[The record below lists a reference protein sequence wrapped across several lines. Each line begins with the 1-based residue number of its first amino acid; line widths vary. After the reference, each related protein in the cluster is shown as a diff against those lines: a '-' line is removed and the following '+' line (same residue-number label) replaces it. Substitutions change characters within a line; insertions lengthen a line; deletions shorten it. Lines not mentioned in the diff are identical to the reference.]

1 MPTWCCDLL
10 IFGGWC
16 IILSSTLIKLLCIY
30 EEQSV
35 LLIAEGLNAG
45 LEKRVKFRSCELV

>member
-35 LLIAEGLNAG
+35 LLIAEGLDAG